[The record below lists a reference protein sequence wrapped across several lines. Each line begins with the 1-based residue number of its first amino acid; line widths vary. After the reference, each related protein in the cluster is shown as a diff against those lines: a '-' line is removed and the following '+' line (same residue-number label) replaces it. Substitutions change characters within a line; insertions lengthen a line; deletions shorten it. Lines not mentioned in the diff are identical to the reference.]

1 MDVLRRLLLP
11 SKSAESRR
19 DRSKSVERPGDS
31 RKLVKGVEIVAD
43 VFRKAADKV
52 GKVGEREWRQVFE
65 QQRYV
70 LDELLTAQT
79 TKDAKPFDEALS
91 DFNFLL

>member
-1 MDVLRRLLLP
+1 M
-11 SKSAESRR
+11 
-19 DRSKSVERPGDS
+19 
-31 RKLVKGVEIVAD
+31 AD

-91 DFNFLL
+91 DFNFLLQKALDNLVSTPSMEAVRGGYDS